1 MLRNIN
7 TSYFIKTI
15 FSYIE
20 EGIKLKLVK
29 YNKILQKILE
39 LNLFIYRIFSGRY
52 IVYESNNKK
61 AKEYN
66 IQDILVF
73 EGEYLNGYRN
83 GKGKE
88 YKLNQLVFEGE
99 YLNGLRNG
107 KGKEY
112 NNINLLIFE
121 GEYKYGKRWTG
132 KFFYEKGI
140 YELKEGKGTIKEQ
153 NDYYII
159 YEGEYL
165 NGLKN
170 GKGKE
175 YLDYGKK
182 LIFEGEYFNGKKW
195 NGKAYYKNKIYLL
208 KNGKGFIRD
217 YNFCYDTILEGEYL
231 HGEKNRKGKE
241 YYDENQL
248 YYEGE
253 YLNGKK
259 SGKGKLYYP
268 NGELEFDGEFLYGY
282 KKRGKKYFKEKL
294 VFEGDYLLYNIW
306 NGKGYDEKGNIIYE
320 LINGNGKV
328 KEYNNSGILEYE
340 GEYKNGKRN
349 GKGKEYDEKGKL
361 IFEGEFKN
369 GNKLGVNNQ

>member
-1 MLRNIN
+1 MLKKLDKLSFFSEIM
-7 TSYFIKTI
+7 
-15 FSYIE
+15 FSYVD
-20 EGIKLKLVK
+20 EGSKLKLAK
-29 YNKILQKILE
+29 YNKNLQKKF
-39 LNLFIYRIFSGRY
+39 NLSLINYKFFSGRY
-52 IVYESNNKK
+52 IKYELEGKGKEIKYHNSDNNLSEIILYKGEYLNGK
-61 AKEYN
+61 RNGKGIGKEKNNEFVNY
-66 IQDILVF
+66 
-73 EGEYLNGYRN
+73 EGEYLNGKKH

-88 YKLNQLVFEGE
+88 HQG
-99 YLNGLRNG
+99 
-107 KGKEY
+107 
-112 NNINLLIFE
+112 NIL
-121 GEYKYGKRWTG
+121 
-132 KFFYEKGI
+132 
-140 YELKEGKGTIKEQ
+140 
-153 NDYYII
+153 I